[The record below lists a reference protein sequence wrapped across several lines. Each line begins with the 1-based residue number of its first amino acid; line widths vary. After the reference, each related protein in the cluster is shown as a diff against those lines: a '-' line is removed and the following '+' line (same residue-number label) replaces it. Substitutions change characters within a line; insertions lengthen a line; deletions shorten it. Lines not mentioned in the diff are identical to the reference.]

1 MGCHALA
8 LRSAMCMSTA
18 YRSASRHSP
27 GLFSIRVTTMVR
39 QHPIKVSPIPGIA
52 SVSQAPGN
60 ACICCVTISSSLC
73 HNKAFVAAGHDKSHD
88 HHLLTSTSL
97 SSWLS
102 KSALKP
108 NNAQSIN
115 SYLCQEDWQQKVPN
129 LVVDGWN
136 MHCTCRRRPSWD
148 WLSMEALRIHRCL
161 KGSKHPLLGPGW
173 RLNDLAV
180 NI

>member
-8 LRSAMCMSTA
+8 LRSAMCMPTA

-27 GLFSIRVTTMVR
+27 GLLPPTQWSDSIPSRCH
-39 QHPIKVSPIPGIA
+39 QYQA

-115 SYLCQEDWQQKVPN
+115 SYLCQEDWQQVPN

-161 KGSKHPLLGPGW
+161 KGCLLY
-173 RLNDLAV
+173 RHCHF
-180 NI
+180 